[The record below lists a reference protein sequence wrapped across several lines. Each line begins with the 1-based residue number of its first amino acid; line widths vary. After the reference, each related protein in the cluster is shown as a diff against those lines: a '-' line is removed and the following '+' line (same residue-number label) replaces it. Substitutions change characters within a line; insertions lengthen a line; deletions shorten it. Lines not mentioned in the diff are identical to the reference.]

1 MKRDHE
7 ARIAESARPHGV
19 SAPQTDCFEE
29 NIQNTLLPVT
39 HLPGVVFA
47 APCDYRQDQQE
58 EVKWRIVYPE
68 KKAELMPFL
77 LRKGKLYAFHDLGR
91 E

>member
-1 MKRDHE
+1 
-7 ARIAESARPHGV
+7 
-19 SAPQTDCFEE
+19 
-29 NIQNTLLPVT
+29 VT

-58 EVKWRIVYPE
+58 EVKRRIVYPE